1 MSPGRASV
9 GANIQSAIAKL
20 KHKDV
25 RQRRRAVRILFD
37 SDAYESVEAFSPLLD
52 DKDIWFRNKAIE
64 AYRRWAPKHAPH
76 LLVEQQ
82 HRRCCSV
89 IGEQVSQL
97 LLNHGSNRALM
108 QRNVGHRVGHCL
120 TVRRAVHQ
128 LISSAEVTKAEL
140 DAFQQAEDHVVR
152 AYATEVNSNTSNLL
166 VSLQD
171 DHPDVRRQAAA
182 SLLGMELTE
191 KENAALQN
199 AINQDDALWKLAVPI
214 ALQNRL
220 PNLLDLM
227 KSKSNSQRKFLV
239 QSLKD
244 AVGEAD
250 DERLRTLID
259 GDCTSIVARW
269 LVGRNDAKSD
279 ALRTELLFDERVDSI
294 DKSRLLERLLHR
306 QQEPA
311 MQELAERLISESDD
325 ELVLSAAQNL
335 YTS

>member
-1 MSPGRASV
+1 MV
-9 GANIQSAIAKL
+9 ANIQSAIAKL

-76 LLVEQQ
+76 LLVELADSDQLDAQ
-82 HRRCCSV
+82 RCVAAVLES
-89 IGEQVSQL
+89 IHDSTEAAILARQL
-97 LLNHGSNRALM
+97 LNSKDD
-108 QRNVGHRVGHCL
+108 VV
-120 TVRRAVHQ
+120 VRRAVYQ
-128 LISSAEVTKAEL
+128 LISSAEVTESEL
-140 DAFQQAEDHVVR
+140 DAFQQADDHVVR
-152 AYATEVNSNTSNLL
+152 AYATEVNTNTSNLL
-166 VSLQD
+166 VSLRD
-171 DHPDVRRQAAA
+171 NHPDVRRQAAA
-182 SLLGMELTE
+182 SLLEMKLTE
-191 KENAALQN
+191 KESTALQN
-199 AINQDDALWKLAVPI
+199 AINQDEALWKLAVPI
-214 ALQNRL
+214 ALRNRL
-220 PNLLDLM
+220 PNLLDLV

-244 AVGEAD
+244 AVEEAD
-250 DERLRTLID
+250 DERLRMLID

-279 ALRTELLFDERVDSI
+279 ALRMELLFDNRVDSI

-311 MQELAERLISESDD
+311 MQELAERLISESKD

>member
-1 MSPGRASV
+1 MV
-9 GANIQSAIAKL
+9 ANIQSAIAKL

-37 SDAYESVEAFSPLLD
+37 SDAHESVEAFSPLLD

-76 LLVEQQ
+76 LLVDLAQSDQ
-82 HRRCCSV
+82 LDGQRCVATVLES
-89 IGEQVSQL
+89 ISDSTEAAQLARL
-97 LLNHGSNRALM
+97 LLKSDDDI
-108 QRNVGHRVGHCL
+108 V
-120 TVRRAVHQ
+120 VRRAVHQ
-128 LISSAEVTKAEL
+128 LIAREEATESEL
-140 DAFQQAEDHVVR
+140 EEFQNAEDHVVR
-152 AYATEVNSNTSNLL
+152 SYATEVNTNPSNLL
-166 VSLQD
+166 ESLQD
-171 DHPDVRRQAAA
+171 FHPDVRRQAAA

-191 KENAALQN
+191 EENTALQN

-214 ALQNRL
+214 ALENRL
-220 PNLLDLM
+220 PNLLELM
-227 KSKSNSQRKFLV
+227 TSKSNTQRKFLV

-244 AVGEAD
+244 AVEEAD

-259 GDCTSIVARW
+259 GDCTSLVARW

-279 ALRTELLFDERVDSI
+279 ALRAELLFDERVDSI

-311 MQELAERLISESDD
+311 MQELAQRLISESND

>member
-1 MSPGRASV
+1 MV
-9 GANIQSAIAKL
+9 ANIQSAIAKL

-64 AYRRWAPKHAPH
+64 AYRKWAPQHAPH
-76 LLVEQQ
+76 LLVGLAQ
-82 HRRCCSV
+82 
-89 IGEQVSQL
+89 GEQLDGQRCVATVLESINNSKEAAKLARL
-97 LLNHGSNRALM
+97 LLNSNDD
-108 QRNVGHRVGHCL
+108 VV
-120 TVRRAVHQ
+120 VRRAVHQ
-128 LISSAEVTKAEL
+128 LISSEEVTDSEL
-140 DAFQQAEDHVVR
+140 ATFQHAEDHVVR
-152 AYATEVNSNTSNLL
+152 TYATEVSRNTANLL
-166 VSLQD
+166 DSLQD
-171 DHPDVRRQAAA
+171 AHPDVRRRAAA
-182 SLLGMELTE
+182 SLLDMKLTE
-191 KENAALQN
+191 KESAALQN

-220 PNLLDLM
+220 PNLLNLM

-244 AVGEAD
+244 AVEEAD

-279 ALRTELLFDERVDSI
+279 ALRTELLFDDRVDSI

-306 QQEPA
+306 QQEPE
-311 MQELAERLISESDD
+311 MQELAERLISESND

>member
-1 MSPGRASV
+1 MV
-9 GANIQSAIAKL
+9 ANIQSAIAKL

-76 LLVEQQ
+76 LLVDLAQSDQ
-82 HRRCCSV
+82 LDGQRCVATVLES
-89 IGEQVSQL
+89 ISDSTEAAQLARL
-97 LLNHGSNRALM
+97 LLKSDDDI
-108 QRNVGHRVGHCL
+108 V
-120 TVRRAVHQ
+120 VRRAVHQ
-128 LISSAEVTKAEL
+128 LIAREEATESEL
-140 DAFQQAEDHVVR
+140 EEFQNAEDHVVR
-152 AYATEVNSNTSNLL
+152 SYATEVNTNPSNLL
-166 VSLQD
+166 ESLLD
-171 DHPDVRRQAAA
+171 SHPDVRRQAAA

-191 KENAALQN
+191 EENTALQN

-214 ALQNRL
+214 ALENRL
-220 PNLLDLM
+220 PNLLELM
-227 KSKSNSQRKFLV
+227 TSKSNTQRKFLV

-244 AVGEAD
+244 AVEEAD

-259 GDCTSIVARW
+259 GDCTSLVARW

-279 ALRTELLFDERVDSI
+279 ALRAELLFDERVDSI

-311 MQELAERLISESDD
+311 MQELAQRLISESND